1 MDYSTKK
8 SKWTQETALI
18 ELKRWCAAEE
28 RSHQAVRTKLIE
40 HQLYGEALENIVAEL
55 ISENFLNELRYA
67 KAYVSGKFKI
77 NHWGRN
83 KIRMGLKQKNISAY
97 NINKAMAQIDDDAYM
112 DLLIELFE
120 NKKKMT
126 GTKTNADKQ
135 KLVNYLLQKG
145 FEMHLIMDLLNK
157 SK

>member
-8 SKWTQETALI
+8 SKWTQETALR

-40 HQLYGEALENIVAEL
+40 HQIYGDQLEAIIAEL
-55 ISENFLNELRYA
+55 ISENFLNELRFA

-83 KIRMGLKQKNISAY
+83 KIRMGLKQKNISTY
-97 NINKAMAQIDDDAYM
+97 NINKAMAQIDDDIYM
-112 DLLIELFE
+112 ELLFETFE
-120 NKKKMT
+120 NKRKMT

-145 FEMHLIMDLLNK
+145 FEMNLIMELLNK